1 MRYGIAVV
9 VAVLWISPSA
19 GGIACAAST
28 EDSLRSNI
36 HHESEEVFQKDLCQ
50 WRAGQVLLQGSRFLD
65 VFPLE
70 TIKTVEVQG
79 DEITLPTALVIEML
93 TQGRFETTKHPV
105 AVGSAPAGRIRLKN
119 GNCFQFNVLIDP
131 SVRTISSIDTSIGE
145 MSVPALPATCKAFA
159 LQARPGM
166 TRAEVEKS
174 MGPDGG
180 IAVPFRYERDV
191 ARGPACGAKGEVL
204 KVNLA
209 FKPAG
214 MSDAV
219 YYLGKWAAPRPDPRD
234 VLMRI
239 SPEYVEMPY
248 YD

>member
-1 MRYGIAVV
+1 MRYGISAA
-9 VAVLWISPSA
+9 VAVLWLSPWA

-36 HHESEEVFQKDLCQ
+36 HHESEEVFQKDGCQ
-50 WRAGQVLLQGSRFLD
+50 WKAGQVFQQGSRFLD
-65 VFPLE
+65 VFSMA

-93 TQGRFETTKHPV
+93 TQGRFEKTQHPV
-105 AVGSAPAGRIRLKN
+105 AVASAPAGRIRLEN

-131 SVRTISSIDTSIGE
+131 SARAISSIDTSIGE
-145 MSVPALPATCKAFA
+145 MVVPALPATCKAFA

-166 TRAEVEKS
+166 TRADLEKS

-180 IAVPFRYERDV
+180 IAVPFRYERYV

-214 MSDAV
+214 MSDAL
-219 YYLGKWAAPRPDPRD
+219 YYLGKWAVPRQDPRD